1 MNLIVSFVVFG
12 FKFWIVFMLDGYFDG
27 YLLVYLI
34 IYIYIVKDGKI
45 CEKYMY
51 GMYFFMVW
59 IFRFYLMKKK

>member
-12 FKFWIVFMLDGYFDG
+12 FKFWIVFMLDGYFNG

-45 CEKYMY
+45 CEKYIWYVIFY
-51 GMYFFMVW
+51 GVDF
-59 IFRFYLMKKK
+59 